1 MTSCYGNQA
10 SILHI
15 GGILAVEEVVAQLD
29 YIRLQGEEE
38 GGGGRG
44 KEGEEGEKE
53 RDGGRGREG
62 GREGGREEG
71 AGSRREGGRRVKIIK
86 KCRKNREHTT

>member
-38 GGGGRG
+38 GGRRGKGKGGGGGG
-44 KEGEEGEKE
+44 KEGGGWREGEGRRKGRRE
-53 RDGGRGREG
+53 GGGGREQEG
-62 GREGGREEG
+62 GREKGE
-71 AGSRREGGRRVKIIK
+71 
-86 KCRKNREHTT
+86 NN